1 MAAIQV
7 YALAKPAETDF
18 LDDYFSDTRV
28 RIIPLEFREDSPVGF
43 NKEAALFFVDA
54 ALLPRKH
61 QQALKRILIHRD
73 NVFVFFLG
81 EQSIEG
87 WSDAP
92 RVSRL
97 SLPMSV
103 SGFERIVLNQLTYPA
118 EIRVLVID
126 DEPELCEGI
135 KEYLESKRSAPSFRV
150 DYALNGLEA
159 YAKME
164 SFRPDICILDLKMP
178 VKSGHDFFREA
189 QKRFPG
195 FRAVILTS
203 SVGPDEIAEIRK
215 LGSPPF
221 VEKGS
226 RRSTFPEMTEL
237 IKKTWYFS

>member
-7 YALAKPAETDF
+7 YALAKPAEKDF
-18 LDDYFSDTRV
+18 LDDYFSDTRA
-28 RIIPLEFREDSPVGF
+28 RILPLELREGWFLNFNEEPVF
-43 NKEAALFFVDA
+43 LFVDA
-54 ALLPRKH
+54 SLLPSKH
-61 QQALKRILIHRD
+61 QQALKRLLRDRD
-73 NVFVFFLG
+73 NVLAFFLG
-81 EQSIEG
+81 EYSPQG
-87 WSDAP
+87 WNDAP
-92 RVSRL
+92 RVIRL
-97 SLPMSV
+97 SLPLSV
-103 SGFERIVLNQLTYPA
+103 SGFEPIVLNQLTYPA

-164 SFRPDICILDLKMP
+164 AFRPDVCILDLKMP

-195 FRAVILTS
+195 FRAIILTS

-215 LGSPPF
+215 LGAPPF

-226 RRSTFPEMTEL
+226 QRSTFQELTEL
-237 IKKTWYFS
+237 IKKTWCFS